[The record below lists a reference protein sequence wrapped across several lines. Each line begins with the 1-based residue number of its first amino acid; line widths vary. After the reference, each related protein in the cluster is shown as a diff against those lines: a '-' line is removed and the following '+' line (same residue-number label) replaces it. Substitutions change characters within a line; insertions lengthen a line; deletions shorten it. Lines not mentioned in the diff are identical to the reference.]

1 MIFDKVE
8 AGGKPA
14 GSYRGFGKFAKS
26 SIFKNIIKEKALSL
40 NIAFVC
46 FYGSRN
52 YNLETDKS
60 DYDFFIVY
68 YPAFDNF
75 YANRFERFSVIEKEY
90 DYFITPIHGYIN
102 HTMKGNIKF
111 IEPIICGTVFEIK
124 NFKAVKVRD
133 DGKAP
138 GRFRPREVPSGLS
151 GLLEKVRKFI
161 LINYKKNF
169 NAMMGIVNNKKLN
182 IVKGLYTSSTLK
194 YKETHG
200 YDIKEAINSLRILCL
215 LENYI
220 KSGQFSFRVKG
231 NPVYK
236 EFEDYMLKIN
246 EGIISKEIY
255 LEIVGKKVNDVLKL
269 KNNLDIL
276 YEGQKQAIIETE
288 EEIKNCVKKLCRDNI
303 CSLILQ

>member
-1 MIFDKVE
+1 MVFDKVE
-8 AGGKPA
+8 VGGKPA
-14 GSYRGFGKFAKS
+14 GSYRGFDKFAKS
-26 SIFKNIIKEKALSL
+26 SIFENIIKEKALSL

-52 YNLETDKS
+52 YNLETGKS

-90 DYFITPIHGYIN
+90 DYFITPIHEYIS
-102 HTMKGNIKF
+102 HAMKGNIKF

-133 DGKAP
+133 DSKAP
-138 GRFRPREVPSGLS
+138 GQFRPHEVPSGFS
-151 GLLEKVRKFI
+151 GLLEKIRKFI

-169 NAMMGIVNNKKLN
+169 NAMLGIVNNKKLN

-220 KSGQFSFRVKG
+220 KSGQFSFMVKG

-236 EFEDYMLKIN
+236 EFEDYMLKVN
-246 EGIISKEIY
+246 ERIISKEIY
-255 LEIVGKKVNDVLKL
+255 LEIFDKKVNDVLKL

-288 EEIKNCVKKLCRDNI
+288 EEIKDCVKKLCRDYI
-303 CSLILQ
+303 CFAKQI

>member
-1 MIFDKVE
+1 MVFDKVE

-14 GSYRGFGKFAKS
+14 ASYKGFDKFAKS

-90 DYFITPIHGYIN
+90 DYFITPIHEYIN
-102 HTMKGNIKF
+102 HAMKGNIKF
-111 IEPIICGTVFEIK
+111 IEPIICGTVFELK
-124 NFKAVKVRD
+124 GFKAVKAR
-133 DGKAP
+133 G
-138 GRFRPREVPSGLS
+138 S
-151 GLLEKVRKFI
+151 GLLEKIRKFI

-220 KSGQFSFRVKG
+220 KSGQFSFIVKG

-255 LEIVGKKVNDVLKL
+255 LEIFDKKVNDVLKL

-288 EEIKNCVKKLCRDNI
+288 EEIKDCVKKLCRDNI
-303 CSLILQ
+303 CFAKQI